1 MQAPLA
7 EHIDTVRNA
16 FNEARHEPTVLH
28 INGTRVLVCRHT
40 DASTLVIRVAI
51 CDLPRHG
58 SARAALC
65 EALLMAN
72 TRLGGNDR
80 LGIDPAERAAV
91 IQRTVSNTLDA
102 GALGNELCTVVDAAD
117 RLRQGLG
124 WD

>member
-1 MQAPLA
+1 MLIAY
-7 EHIDTVRNA
+7 I
-16 FNEARHEPTVLH
+16 
-28 INGTRVLVCRHT
+28 
-40 DASTLVIRVAI
+40 
-51 CDLPRHG
+51 DLPAHG

-102 GALGNELCTVVDAAD
+102 GALGNELCNVVDAAD

>member
-1 MQAPLA
+1 MPVPLA
-7 EHIDTVRNA
+7 EHIDTVRDG

-28 INGTRVLVCRHT
+28 INGTRVLVCRHK

-65 EALLMAN
+65 EALLLAN
-72 TRLGGNDR
+72 TRLGDNDH
-80 LGIDPAERAAV
+80 LGIDPAEHAAV

-102 GALGNELCTVVDAAD
+102 GALGTELCNVVEAAD

-124 WD
+124 RD